1 MEGSLLAVAPV
12 EHPGGA
18 ETTLL
23 RLLGGLDERGWT
35 ITLSTPGSG
44 PLRDAG
50 RDAGWATVSLPLG
63 GLRRRRGARAVGSW
77 MRARRLA
84 GTHDVVYLNGTV
96 CGRLL
101 PALRGSGARLV
112 LHVHDM
118 VVRVPGIWQGA
129 DVVLAASQAVAG
141 RLDGLDAH
149 IVYPPVDP
157 DPPAVEPPWPPGD
170 GPLIGYVG
178 RIEPRKGVRDLVQA
192 APAILAGAPTAR
204 IVLVGEDDFGV
215 DSRYRDAVVS
225 ADGVEHYGWVD
236 DAARLMRHLDV
247 LVLPSYAEPAG
258 TVLAE
263 AMAVGT
269 PVVATRVDGL
279 PEVVDD
285 GTTGLL
291 VSPGEP
297 EELAAA
303 VLRVLEA
310 REAMGAA
317 AARHAR
323 RFHTGVQVDTVE
335 RLIAPQPA
343 TPAA

>member
-1 MEGSLLAVAPV
+1 MERSIIGVAPV
-12 EHPGGA
+12 SHPGGA
-18 ETTLL
+18 ETILL
-23 RLLGGLDERGWT
+23 RLLGGLDERGWR

-44 PLRDAG
+44 PVRNAG
-50 RDAGWATVSLPLG
+50 REAGWATVSLPLG

-84 GTHDVVYLNGTV
+84 GNHDVVYLNGTV

-112 LHVHDM
+112 LHVHD
-118 VVRVPGIWQGA
+118 VVARVPGIWHGA
-129 DVVLAASQAVAG
+129 DVVLADSQAVAD

-149 IVYPPVDP
+149 VVYPAVDP
-157 DPPAVEPPWPPGD
+157 DPPPIDPPWPPGD

-178 RIEPRKGVRDLVQA
+178 RIEPRKGVRDLVRA
-192 APAILAGAPTAR
+192 APAIHAGAPTAR
-204 IVLVGEDDFGV
+204 IVLVGDDDYGV
-215 DSRYRDAVVS
+215 DAHYRDAVIG
-225 ADGVEHYGWVD
+225 ADGIEHYGWVD
-236 DAARLMRHLDV
+236 GAASLMRHLDV
-247 LVLPSYAEPAG
+247 LVLPSHREPAG

-291 VSPGEP
+291 VSPGAP
-297 EELAAA
+297 DELAAA

-310 REAMGAA
+310 RDRMGAA
-317 AARHAR
+317 AARHAG
-323 RFHTGVQVDTVE
+323 RFHTDVQVAAIE
-335 RLIAPQPA
+335 RLIAP
-343 TPAA
+343 